1 MKVGSPLGI
10 GLVAAAL
17 GSLCAI
23 APAAAQ
29 DAAAGATVFQSFCAV
44 CHSVDKPARN
54 KIGPSLVGVVGRKA
68 GAFPAF
74 NYSSAMK
81 AHGQVWTTAS
91 LDTFLTA
98 PSKAVPGTSM
108 TFAGVKDATKRA
120 NLIAYLKQQ
129 K

>member
-1 MKVGSPLGI
+1 MMVGSPLRI
-10 GLVAAAL
+10 GLAGWAL
-17 GSLCAI
+17 TSLCAI
-23 APAAAQ
+23 GPAAAQ
-29 DAAAGATVFQSFCAV
+29 DAAAGATVFQNFCAV
-44 CHSVDKPARN
+44 CHSVDKPAKN
-54 KIGPSLVGVVGRKA
+54 KIGPSLVGVVGRKS
-68 GAFPAF
+68 GAAPGF

-81 AHGQVWTTAS
+81 ARGQAWTAAS
-91 LDTFLTA
+91 LDAFLAA

>member
-1 MKVGSPLGI
+1 MIRQPLLPI
-10 GLVAAAL
+10 VLLAGLGL
-17 GSLCAI
+17 S

-68 GAFPAF
+68 GAAPGFS
-74 NYSSAMK
+74 YSSAMK
-81 AHGQVWTTAS
+81 AHGQVWTAAN
-91 LDTFLTA
+91 LDAFLAA
-98 PSKAVPGTSM
+98 PSKTVPGTSM
-108 TFAGVKDATKRA
+108 TFAGVKDTAKRA